1 MSFGRAGFHKKKKW
15 VPNEFSLTL
24 HCPCCQCCPY
34 YLLTDQAFCWCT
46 RSPWPASS
54 NNKRRPQACRYP
66 AWASKG
72 NPRWALQKVWI
83 SKATSGFISLWS
95 DDNLY
100 LAPFKTVLRSEF
112 EEKNT
117 SSCLQAQHL
126 LIPGRIRTTRATVA
140 IRAEYTEFH
149 DSHLALCFC
158 SSRYSPCSTLHS
170 LQGCCRRHAVGLD
183 DKSSGEVWLPDN
195 QTLKVCPFVRMFLKW
210 KAWDYFRTGDNWITS
225 CLMMFT
231 CCGNRGLRSFTLVL
245 YSWRSDQAAL
255 QMDYSLPTWWSS
267 WKRDAK
273 SICHH
278 RPEKGDDADG
288 GWWSLISWILG
299 SAMVGVPS
307 QESFLQDVST
317 CLEPQNILSQLSVH
331 HHYSY
336 YSSDFMLCL
345 LRWLGDSWNF
355 AESMTVVPQRPQCA
369 CRLSWWCLSDT
380 LGSCFVEP
388 CRTHDSWKVVCQR
401 CLSNFCAV
409 ALQNKRLSGVDTKMW
424 ALLGSQGANSD
435 SVHQMIWYWHHM
447 SLIWYWHRI

>member
-1 MSFGRAGFHKKKKW
+1 MDFTALLPTCVMTYINEKTEADNWPNCSKACMNSWTWDGGSKECHPNLRRDATNQKQPLWNICVDPSGCFLCPTWSEVESSIVPPNLAGMGFFALSKICNLSKRARFLCPLEGLGFHKKKKW
-15 VPNEFSLTL
+15 VLNECSLTL

-46 RSPWPASS
+46 RSQWPASS

-210 KAWDYFRTGDNWITS
+210 KAWDYFRTRGWLDNVLLDDVYMLWKQGVAFFHFGVVQLKIRS
-225 CLMMFT
+225 SSASE
-231 CCGNRGLRSFTLVL
+231 GL
-245 YSWRSDQAAL
+245 
-255 QMDYSLPTWWSS
+255 
-267 WKRDAK
+267 
-273 SICHH
+273 
-278 RPEKGDDADG
+278 
-288 GWWSLISWILG
+288 
-299 SAMVGVPS
+299 
-307 QESFLQDVST
+307 
-317 CLEPQNILSQLSVH
+317 
-331 HHYSY
+331 
-336 YSSDFMLCL
+336 
-345 LRWLGDSWNF
+345 
-355 AESMTVVPQRPQCA
+355 
-369 CRLSWWCLSDT
+369 
-380 LGSCFVEP
+380 
-388 CRTHDSWKVVCQR
+388 
-401 CLSNFCAV
+401 
-409 ALQNKRLSGVDTKMW
+409 
-424 ALLGSQGANSD
+424 
-435 SVHQMIWYWHHM
+435 
-447 SLIWYWHRI
+447 